1 MSDFSSFPQRR
12 CGTGVMEWGKMFSIS
27 HSLAKKWVLDRFFCQ
42 SSDTL
47 TVSYILVVAVYCVRR
62 KSMKYTFLFPQFSH
76 FQERGRGEERRRR
89 QTNTSIRGKEGE
101 RPLYYPLVPSPSLWT
116 RADFVREANAKMFF
130 CVFVKF
136 LTMGGF
142 GNLGKRELNAIQFCF
157 VWSRSPINRVAKS
170 NIIQIWLQQSP
181 SKEKKQKEFKKWG
194 NKLFYSQAGLYEPYS
209 EKGKMGRGKSL
220 FSLSFLLISLL
231 FSGQW

>member
-1 MSDFSSFPQRR
+1 
-12 CGTGVMEWGKMFSIS
+12 
-27 HSLAKKWVLDRFFCQ
+27 
-42 SSDTL
+42 
-47 TVSYILVVAVYCVRR
+47 
-62 KSMKYTFLFPQFSH
+62 MKYTFLFPQFSH
-76 FQERGRGEERRRR
+76 FQERGRGEKKRRR

-101 RPLYYPLVPSPSLWT
+101 RPLYYPLVPTPFTLDKSRLCSESQCQN
-116 RADFVREANAKMFF
+116 VF